1 MAAPDPNALAHARR
15 AEPSQLLR
23 GKADPMGLAHA
34 RRAEPAAQL
43 VPPAAAGGGGAT
55 PLRSFAVVVA

>member
-1 MAAPDPNALAHARR
+1 VRGDPNALVHARR

-23 GKADPMGLAHA
+23 GKADPTGLAHA

-43 VPPAAAGGGGAT
+43 VPPAAVGGST
-55 PLRSFAVVVA
+55 PVRAFAVVTA